1 MKTNVNVFRLMMLGG
16 VLAGTVATAGA
27 VMPEDIKFTILSNK
41 KIVIESYLLQGKDA
55 QVEITDVSSQDR
67 VYEARLTK
75 KVSGKT
81 VYDLSKLP
89 EGEYSMTIDLDD
101 KVYEKG
107 FRIDED
113 ASHLTSEAAWA
124 IPVFSNENGILRVAY
139 GKPAGEI
146 VEVSFSKYADT
157 FFTDVIGNAT
167 GFVRPYN
174 LKNLERGTY
183 SVEVRSGDQV
193 FAYMFTKM

>member
-27 VMPEDIKFTILSNK
+27 VIPEDIKFTILPNK
-41 KIVIESYLLQGKDA
+41 KVVIESNLPQGKDA

-89 EGEYSMTIDLDD
+89 EGDYSMKIDLDD
-101 KVYEKG
+101 RVYEKG
-107 FRIDED
+107 FRIDEN
-113 ASHLTSEAAWA
+113 ASTLTSEAAWA
-124 IPVFSNENGILRVAY
+124 VPVFSSENGVLRVAY
-139 GKPAGEI
+139 AKPAGEN

-157 FFTDVIGNAT
+157 FFTDVIGNSN

-193 FAYMFTKM
+193 FAYSFTKL

>member
-1 MKTNVNVFRLMMLGG
+1 MKTNVNVFRLLMLGG
-16 VLAGTVATAGA
+16 VLAGSVATAGA
-27 VMPEDIKFTILSNK
+27 VMPEDIKFTILPNK
-41 KIVIESYLLQGKDA
+41 KVVIESNLPQGKDA

-75 KVSGKT
+75 KVGGTT
-81 VYDLSKLP
+81 VYDLSRLP
-89 EGEYSMTIDLDD
+89 EGDYSMKIDLDD
-101 KVYEKG
+101 RVYEKG
-107 FRIDED
+107 FRLDES

-124 IPVFSNENGILRVAY
+124 VPVFSNENGVLRVAY
-139 GKPAGEI
+139 GQPAGEN
-146 VEVSFSKYADT
+146 VEVRFSKYADT
-157 FFTDVIGNAT
+157 FFTDVIGNST

-193 FAYMFTKM
+193 FGYTFTKM